1 MAEMRWMWRSTCST
15 SVCAIVTSVSFARP
29 IVGKIS
35 GFPNCDS
42 SSCEMP
48 HRMQGHAVI
57 PRMTST
63 PLEELGDCKLPQQR
77 LPLPG
82 GRAAVTEDHPL
93 EYPGTGLLL

>member
-1 MAEMRWMWRSTCST
+1 MRWMWRIVCST
-15 SVCAIVTSVSFARP
+15 TVCTIVKGVSFARP

-48 HRMQGHAVI
+48 HRMQGHVVI

-63 PLEELGDCKLPQQR
+63 PLEESGGCKLPQQR
-77 LPLPG
+77 LPLPD
-82 GRAAVTEDHPL
+82 GRVAANEDHPP
-93 EYPGTGLLL
+93 EYRGIGHL